1 MREHERALKA
11 ASALMETGNRSR
23 AETSLLKLL
32 AVLIE
37 DYEQDRYPM
46 GDASPLESLREL
58 MRVRDMRPKDLWET
72 FGSKGVASELLNGK
86 RGLSNAMARKLG
98 EVFHVPA
105 AVFISVP
112 GLKSDSTAN
121 VSALRNPEREVH

>member
-86 RGLSNAMARKLG
+86 RGISNAMARKLG

-121 VSALRNPEREVH
+121 VPALRNPEGEVH

>member
-86 RGLSNAMARKLG
+86 RGISNAMARKLG